1 MKKLLVWAMTVIA
14 VTVMLTGC
22 NSEQKAVQE
31 TTEKFL
37 QALVDSDLDVL
48 AECSTPELM
57 QSDEMKLLDKE
68 NLANSFYEAIGVEKE
83 NLSEEAVKA
92 VDIYVDRVVDSVY
105 KDYKVGDIKIQGD
118 TASVTTEIT
127 LGFDPNEESSLS
139 DSTME
144 EIEKYRTEHYDE
156 LVDLYVE
163 QGEKALYQKIY
174 DDLIPIIVTKMEE
187 ELAGS
192 NDTVESTIL
201 TLKKIDGV
209 WKVTELLETAETS
222 AEGETK

>member
-83 NLSEEAVKA
+83 DLSEEAVKA

-174 DDLIPIIVTKMEE
+174 DDLIPPS
-187 ELAGS
+187 LS
-192 NDTVESTIL
+192 QR
-201 TLKKIDGV
+201 
-209 WKVTELLETAETS
+209 WKRSSPEAMIRWS
-222 AEGETK
+222 PRS

>member
-14 VTVMLTGC
+14 VTAMLTGC

-83 NLSEEAVKA
+83 DLSEEAVKA

>member
-83 NLSEEAVKA
+83 DLSEEAVKA